1 MHILRGPHVRHERH
15 KPPVPPVR
23 QHQARFLPHLAQQHL
38 RAFALL
44 ALAAY
49 TDPLALVFVVGLFG
63 AVQHQA
69 AASLFDV
76 AQRRILHCRPRAQK
90 FPPFQPQLGR
100 FGVFDVYP
108 RGVDVQHGVQQFADA
123 GRQCIVGVR
132 LRAAVNGYLHQR
144 GGGVGALEPQRALGS
159 TPTISQASLLPGM
172 ASMACPS
179 RVLSASCAF
188 SDTGI
193 LVFTLMNG
201 INISSLTRRDR
212 RAF

>member
-23 QHQARFLPHLAQQHL
+23 QHQARFLPHLAQQAVFG
-38 RAFALL
+38 AFALL

-90 FPPFQPQLGR
+90 FPPFQPQLGVSAYLTYTR
-100 FGVFDVYP
+100 
-108 RGVDVQHGVQQFADA
+108 A
-123 GRQCIVGVR
+123 GSMSSTASSSSQT
-132 LRAAVNGYLHQR
+132 RAV
-144 GGGVGALEPQRALGS
+144 
-159 TPTISQASLLPGM
+159 
-172 ASMACPS
+172 
-179 RVLSASCAF
+179 SAS
-188 SDTGI
+188 
-193 LVFTLMNG
+193 
-201 INISSLTRRDR
+201 
-212 RAF
+212 